1 MFFENLPYILYVYPY
16 FRREP
21 VLGDWL
27 LTTVSPTTLEGVI
40 AKNKR
45 EPSLLPPG
53 TCYLAVHRIPKS
65 YNPID

>member
-40 AKNKR
+40 AKNIR
-45 EPSLLPPG
+45 EPSLLPP
-53 TCYLAVHRIPKS
+53 IPAAGFAS
-65 YNPID
+65 NPEEL